1 MNKGAI
7 AIFVLIILV
16 GAAIAAI
23 VITTKSSY
31 TTGQVGQPLEVDK
44 CCSNSHI
51 SHRCE
56 NHPCCKPDE
65 ENCAGPDISP
75 PLNGTGGRTKA
86 NPKNADLPPPVGCIC
101 NGWGTCNGGTCDCG
115 QTGLESKGGC
125 TQCSGAGSTWNAEQR
140 KCVSSIP
147 PQWGPLTLCNQGS
160 CVTLYA
166 TGDPGHYD
174 SDAGYRIE
182 IGTCYSLDATIPS
195 TTSKGDLALGT
206 YLKGAGGICSL
217 TGVASIPKGYNLELY
232 ALSGN
237 WAPPTSKTNCDT
249 NSGPGVMEKTTLYS
263 GNCPGNTEGTC
274 QENSCTGAWPSAPG
288 MCSDPTGCGFQPIW
302 VEGPQGSHCVY
313 SPWYKWCAFKLV
325 KAPDSCSDKK
335 NGWGSDCDRW
345 VKADP
350 SKCEAE
356 NYQQSCAKACCQYK
370 ITR

>member
-56 NHPCCKPDE
+56 NHPCCKTGA

-125 TQCSGAGSTWNAEQR
+125 TQCSGAATWNAEQM

-147 PQWGPLTLCNQGS
+147 PQWGPLTLCNQGT
-160 CVTLYA
+160 CVKLYA

-195 TTSKGDLALGT
+195 TTAGVVGLPLGI
-206 YLKGAGGICSL
+206 YLKGAGGSCSL

-237 WAPPTSKTNCDT
+237 WAQPPTSDTNCVVNDK
-249 NSGPGVMEKTTLYS
+249 GVWEKTTLYS

-274 QENSCTGAWPSAPG
+274 SPDSCHNNDWPQPCGS
-288 MCSDPTGCGFQPIW
+288 TGCGFAPGEIRDQYGNRYC
-302 VEGPQGSHCVY
+302 GPGT
-313 SPWYKWCAFKLV
+313 WNTWCAFKLV
-325 KAPDSCSDKK
+325 KNLVK
-335 NGWGSDCDRW
+335 N
-345 VKADP
+345 
-350 SKCEAE
+350 
-356 NYQQSCAKACCQYK
+356 
-370 ITR
+370 